1 MNVASDKHNLTLE
14 SKFFQILTFQHVAV
28 VKWDQF
34 KSHLQRSDRF
44 LALSTKNSFLGA
56 EKKDSRLS

>member
-34 KSHLQRSDRF
+34 KSHL
-44 LALSTKNSFLGA
+44 
-56 EKKDSRLS
+56 